1 MVADDG
7 ETLIDTSQEA
17 SVQMD
22 SAPAT
27 PPTPLVSFWQQNL
40 LGIKAER
47 FIYWLMRR
55 AQGIVEITGFPAP

>member
-1 MVADDG
+1 V
-7 ETLIDTSQEA
+7 TLDVSREA

-40 LGIKAER
+40 VGLRAER
-47 FIYWLMRR
+47 FINWKR
-55 AQGIVEITGFPAP
+55 AANDAVQFTSQTYALPTPTP